1 MTRSLIWTR
10 STGYSLLATL
20 IAVGWAV
27 PAAAQ
32 VSNATLAESM
42 FREGK
47 RLSGE
52 KKFAEACPKFA
63 ESYKL
68 DPGLGTLLN
77 LASCHEAEGKPAS
90 AWAEF
95 SEAASRAKRE
105 GDNERAQLAQE
116 HGRALEPKLGF
127 LTISVAP
134 GAAIPGLVLKFDS
147 RELSTAALGVRFP
160 VDPGKHQIE
169 ASAPGK
175 QTDSQ
180 TVDAPAAGA
189 TAAVTLPVLQDLP
202 GAAPAAPP
210 VAPTAAPA
218 TPAAGPVAAPP
229 PKGKSHTGAIVS
241 GVATGVFVAG
251 AAFTGILYSVV
262 RGALTT

>member
-1 MTRSLIWTR
+1 MPRSMNR
-10 STGYSLLATL
+10 TL
-20 IAVGWAV
+20 CSSGRAWIAAAIVFGWAV

-32 VSNATLAESM
+32 ASDAALAESM

-105 GDNERAQLAQE
+105 GDNERAQLAEE
-116 HGRALEPKLGF
+116 HMHALEPKLAY
-127 LTISVAP
+127 LTISMAP
-134 GAAIPGLVLKFDS
+134 GA
-147 RELSTAALGVRFP
+147 
-160 VDPGKHQIE
+160 
-169 ASAPGK
+169 
-175 QTDSQ
+175 
-180 TVDAPAAGA
+180 
-189 TAAVTLPVLQDLP
+189 
-202 GAAPAAPP
+202 
-210 VAPTAAPA
+210 
-218 TPAAGPVAAPP
+218 
-229 PKGKSHTGAIVS
+229 
-241 GVATGVFVAG
+241 
-251 AAFTGILYSVV
+251 
-262 RGALTT
+262 